1 MLSVVTAST
10 VEPVSV
16 ADFKTHQRIDHSHE
30 DEYIAAIL
38 KAAREHCEAY
48 VDRSLC
54 GSAVTYR
61 LTMDSFCDN
70 RYMRGDVI
78 YMPRP
83 PFLGLSG
90 IVYYDSDGDLQLF
103 IDPIT
108 DLTSEPGRIQPEINQ
123 YWPSDVRAKIAS
135 VLITYTAGY
144 SSVAAVPQGCKT
156 AIKML
161 AANWYENREP
171 VVIGT
176 ISSELPMGIQ
186 ALLSPHKWGGYA

>member
-16 ADFKTHQRIDHSHE
+16 AEVKQQARIDHKHE
-30 DEYIAAIL
+30 DDLIAAYIAA
-38 KAAREHCEAY
+38 ARQWCETY
-48 VDRSLC
+48 VQRPLN

-61 LTMDSFCDN
+61 LTMDSFCDQ

-78 YMPRP
+78 YLPRP

-108 DLTSEPGRIQPEINQ
+108 DITSEPGRIQPELDQ
-123 YWPSDVRAKIAS
+123 YWPTDVRAKIGS

-144 SSVAAVPQGCKT
+144 SSVSAVPQGCRT

-161 AANWYENREP
+161 AAHWYENREP
-171 VVIGT
+171 VAAGAGT
-176 ISSELPMGIQ
+176 EVPFGLT
-186 ALLSPHKWGGYA
+186 ALLDPHKWGGYL